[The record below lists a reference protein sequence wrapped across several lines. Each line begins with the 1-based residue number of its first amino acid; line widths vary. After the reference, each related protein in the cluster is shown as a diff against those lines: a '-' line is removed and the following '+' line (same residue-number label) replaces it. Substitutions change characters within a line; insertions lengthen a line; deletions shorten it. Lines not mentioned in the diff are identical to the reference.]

1 MYYGQ
6 ARVPTFF
13 KGGLNRNQRG
23 WGREEL
29 VREGEILKKKQTHT
43 YIDYKHVSL
52 RTSTKCVPF
61 FLSPFLPPMAN

>member
-29 VREGEILKKKQTHT
+29 VREGEILKKKTNPHI
-43 YIDYKHVSL
+43 Y
-52 RTSTKCVPF
+52 
-61 FLSPFLPPMAN
+61 